1 MTLNELDLNLAW
13 KRMVYDSRNQF
24 VPDLLYLK
32 DYERNLDECLK
43 NLKLRLTA
51 DFKLQKPLTIDQ
63 PKKNFSLRPGLAID
77 IEDRIVYQALADFI
91 APKIDHQLPD
101 FVYSYRLSDKPKK
114 YFFKHQIDQWKL
126 FREARRRYYVEEGYN
141 YLLETDITAFY
152 EHISHKK
159 LIEILR
165 EYVADEEVLTLLEK
179 FLLHWSHSIGISG
192 MGLPQNSA
200 PSHLLSN
207 FYLKYIDD
215 IISRETIDCKYLRFA
230 DDICIFTRKKVDA
243 KIILKILVQK
253 LRELHLN
260 IQERKTKIFDKTQIE
275 KLIDEKQD
283 IMAAIDYGIDES
295 SINPISFEELVKLF
309 NETISSS
316 DEFNKNQFNFCINR
330 FKKIK
335 SDYAVDHMLGKLE
348 DAPDSAKS
356 FMEYLNLFIN
366 DSDKIKNII
375 SNFLANPETN
385 IYEWQE
391 MWFLIL
397 LLNTNNL
404 NKSQL
409 NLIRKI
415 SKDGNKH
422 WAARTF
428 AILTLGNHGDASDR
442 EYIKNQYVNETNIFI
457 KKGILIACHKI
468 NKPERN
474 LFYNNALKENNPE
487 LSRLIDFLKSKDII
501 VKICL

>member
-1 MTLNELDLNLAW
+1 
-13 KRMVYDSRNQF
+13 MVRKMCG
-24 VPDLLYLK
+24 V
-32 DYERNLDECLK
+32 R
-43 NLKLRLTA
+43 
-51 DFKLQKPLTIDQ
+51 DQ
-63 PKKNFSLRPGLAID
+63 PKKNFSLRPGLIID

-91 APKIDHQLPD
+91 APKIDPQLPD

-114 YFFKHQIDQWKL
+114 YFFKHQIDQWKF
-126 FREARRRYYVEEGYN
+126 FREARSKCYVEEGYN

-165 EYVADEEVLTLLEK
+165 EYVADDEVLTLLEK
-179 FLLHWSHSIGISG
+179 LILHWSDSIGIPG
-192 MGLPQNSA
+192 LGLPQNSA

-215 IISRETIDCKYLRFA
+215 NISRETTFDCKYLRFA

-260 IQERKTKIFDKTQIE
+260 IQDRKTKISDKTQIE

-295 SINPISFEELVKLF
+295 SINPISFEELITLF
-309 NETISSS
+309 DETVTSS
-316 DEFNKNQFNFCINR
+316 DDFNKNQFNFCVNR

-335 SDYAVDHMLGKLE
+335 NDYAVDYVLGKLE

-356 FMEYLNLFIN
+356 FVEYLNLFIN
-366 DSDKIKNII
+366 NSDKIKNII
-375 SNFLANPETN
+375 SNFLLNPETN

-397 LLNTNNL
+397 LLNANNL

-415 SKDGNKH
+415 LKDGNKH
-422 WAARTF
+422 WVDRSF
-428 AILTLGNHGDASDR
+428 AILTLGKHGDASDR
-442 EYIKNQYVNETNIFI
+442 EYIKSQYITETNIFV
-457 KKGILIACHKI
+457 KKGILIACHKM

-474 LFYNNALKENNPE
+474 LFYKNVLKEKNPE
-487 LSRLIDFLKSKDII
+487 LSRLVDYLKSVDSI
-501 VKICL
+501 VTV